1 MKKKTQLKTD
11 SKPTYRELLKE
22 NKDLKFLCQV
32 QRLEND
38 NLKADK
44 KIVDTELKV
53 LRAEAETANKKINDL
68 IGNLVVNGG

>member
-11 SKPTYRELLKE
+11 SRPTYRELLKE

-44 KIVDTELKV
+44 KIVDVEVKV
-53 LRAEAETANKKINDL
+53 LRAEAEVANKKINDL

>member
-1 MKKKTQLKTD
+1 MKKQTQKKTT

-32 QRLEND
+32 QTLESA

-44 KIVDTELKV
+44 KLLEVELKA
-53 LRAEAETANKKINDL
+53 LKAENKAVKFPVGAL
-68 IGNLVVNGG
+68 F